1 MVTDRSDFKSR
12 KTCSKAQIGSKMKK
26 REEQPKSQYIEDR
39 LIRRLRL
46 YLIVTLTL
54 SAVIVVEVLAGRF
67 GLALA
72 LIGFCIGFVVGI
84 IVSRS
89 YHLSWDVETN
99 NVIGRID
106 WIGAILLVCYLVF
119 VFTKSYFLGSYVQGA
134 QLFALL
140 LGITAGSMLG
150 RILGTRRGISK
161 LLKTLEI

>member
-1 MVTDRSDFKSR
+1 VV
-12 KTCSKAQIGSKMKK
+12 
-26 REEQPKSQYIEDR
+26 
-39 LIRRLRL
+39 L
-46 YLIVTLTL
+46 VL

-72 LIGFCIGFVVGI
+72 LIGVVIGLVVGI
-84 IVSRS
+84 IVSRR
-89 YHLSWDVETN
+89 YRLSWDEETN

-106 WIGAILLVCYLVF
+106 WIGAAILVCYLVF
-119 VFTKSYFLGSYVQGA
+119 IFTKSYFLGFYVQGA

-150 RILGTRRGISK
+150 RILGTRRGINK